1 MTQNIFRFDLFHLR
15 KLFVVCQ
22 ITKYLPIKKMIP
34 LNRKERRKIKV
45 MLNPKSMSNN
55 GEPYQYMFFKN
66 IYVFALSCLI
76 CVCSCKLFSG
86 GFRMYEF
93 LKLIHPYLYL
103 FICLSICMY
112 VLVLD

>member
-1 MTQNIFRFDLFHLR
+1 MTQKIFRFDLFHLR
-15 KLFVVCQ
+15 KLFVVCRM
-22 ITKYLPIKKMIP
+22 TKYLPIKNMIP
-34 LNRKERRKIKV
+34 QNRKERSKIKD

-55 GEPYQYMFFKN
+55 GEPYQCMFFKN

-86 GFRMYEF
+86 GFRIYEF
-93 LKLIHPYLYL
+93 LKLIHPYLY
-103 FICLSICMY
+103 ICICFSIYMY